1 MTDGSRYISHDAD
14 GGREG
19 TATPGEP
26 AAASV
31 GPMRY
36 RDTRAITDGAG
47 EAAAVETS
55 AAPVT
60 APPPLVTDGSPRA
73 ASPSDA
79 EVAASGADGGFGFH
93 YQPGRGDV
101 LRPSGNGA
109 RDRGDGPPPDP
120 KKPGPTVG
128 SEWVHHVRGE
138 SGGVESRP
146 SAAGYVLSDPTPEG
160 GRHSAPLNNAEM
172 ARRALRPP
180 PTPRSRRREPTVAS
194 GFITNRGGVTSFG
207 PPGTARATGATGH
220 HRTRRSQDQ
229 RWGVSGFIT
238 FVAKAAG

>member
-60 APPPLVTDGSPRA
+60 APPPLSP
-73 ASPSDA
+73 
-79 EVAASGADGGFGFH
+79 
-93 YQPGRGDV
+93 
-101 LRPSGNGA
+101 
-109 RDRGDGPPPDP
+109 
-120 KKPGPTVG
+120 
-128 SEWVHHVRGE
+128 
-138 SGGVESRP
+138 
-146 SAAGYVLSDPTPEG
+146 
-160 GRHSAPLNNAEM
+160 M